1 MSAQGVDP
9 LAYMRQVAARLN
21 QTEDADALNRM
32 LDDLEYLY
40 EVLDPELQYL
50 ADDLVQRLRDRLKSV
65 AKVR

>member
-40 EVLDPELQYL
+40 EVLDPELQYQ
-50 ADDLVQRLRDRLKSV
+50 ADELLQRLRDRLKSV